1 MSGDNLGS
9 HLLGG
14 YKAPSGA
21 LRKCRHCMAT
31 NVCDPFDLMLFS
43 ISCTSYSTFLKF
55 VSDAFIQRTRQTHAS
70 HCRALDG
77 PLRDHAATAYGLCR
91 DSILNSSA
99 YFHVTKGLAPDVMHD
114 VLEGTA
120 QYEVKELIKHLIE
133 EKILSLNEFN
143 QNLVNFLFSYV
154 DIKDKPTPLIPTT
167 LSSSDH
173 SMKQK
178 GTYIYMNVLEPV
190 NDLFYFQ

>member
-1 MSGDNLGS
+1 MTLVSGDNLGS

-21 LRKCRHCMAT
+21 LCKCRHCMATAQDMTT

-55 VSDAFIQRTRQTHAS
+55 AFIQRTRQTHAS

-77 PLRDHAATAYGLCR
+77 PLRDHAATTYGLCR

-99 YFHVTKGLAPDVMHD
+99 YFHDTEGLAPDVMHD

-143 QNLVNFLFSYV
+143 QNLVNF
-154 DIKDKPTPLIPTT
+154 PRHQGQANTT
-167 LSSSDH
+167 YSH
-173 SMKQK
+173 NFV
-178 GTYIYMNVLEPV
+178 II
-190 NDLFYFQ
+190 